1 MSYSD
6 RLKDIHDNESSVKDE
21 NMYIERNCSQC
32 NTCTNKKIIVM
43 NVKIKCH
50 A

>member
-32 NTCTNKKIIVM
+32 NTCMKVSNKAFTK
-43 NVKIKCH
+43 KRLLY
-50 A
+50 